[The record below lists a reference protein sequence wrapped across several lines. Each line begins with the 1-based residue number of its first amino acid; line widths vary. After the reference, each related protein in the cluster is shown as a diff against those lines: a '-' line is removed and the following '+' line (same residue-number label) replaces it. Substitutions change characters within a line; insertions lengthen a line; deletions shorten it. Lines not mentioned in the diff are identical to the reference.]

1 MRKVVLDIETVSAA
15 NLPKV
20 GALNYVLDPSTK
32 ISMVCWKYTDE
43 DKMNTWIHPM
53 YGHRI
58 NDDVTMYSYYLH
70 LCISNRP

>member
-20 GALNYVLDPSTK
+20 GALNYALDPSTK

-43 DKMNTWIHPM
+43 DNMNT
-53 YGHRI
+53 
-58 NDDVTMYSYYLH
+58 
-70 LCISNRP
+70 